1 MFFRCL
7 SFCFATLIF
16 VLGFS
21 HDAAAQIEFDF
32 PEAEVPVL
40 RVDEYYKEANKD
52 RRPMLLVYSDGRVV
66 RPVSDVEADD
76 YEFTLSETKFEK
88 VLDNIF
94 TTNEFTTISDEA
106 ILAEVSSP
114 RRAKR
119 PSPTSFRVTTNTSE
133 GSHVVNFGN
142 TWVHDRLGLGR
153 KRHRDAQQLQR
164 FLKVEEVCRELSNLA
179 LVGGEE
185 AFQDTVQMA
194 NTSFKEAYPDGPEI
208 GAANLFSVRRNDEGK
223 VAIRFRVAKKV
234 VDPNAV
240 SVWIT
245 KTKGEAEESEELSVL
260 VKIDKPLL
268 LRDVHRRPPT
278 RSK

>member
-1 MFFRCL
+1 MFFQCL
-7 SFCFATLIF
+7 PLCFAALF
-16 VLGFS
+16 FGLGFF
-21 HDAAAQIEFDF
+21 HDAVAQVEFNF
-32 PEAEVPVL
+32 PEADEPVL
-40 RVDEYYKEANKD
+40 RVDEYYNEANKD

-66 RPVSDVEADD
+66 RSVSDSESDD

-88 VLDNIF
+88 ILAEIF
-94 TTNEFTTISDEA
+94 TANEFGTISDEA
-106 ILAEVSSP
+106 ILAEVSR

-119 PSPTSFRVTTNTSE
+119 PSPTSFRVTANTSE

-153 KRHRDAQQLQR
+153 KRHPDAQQLQR
-164 FLKVEEVCRELSNLA
+164 FLKVEEACRELSNLA

-185 AFQDTVQMA
+185 AFLETVQMA
-194 NTSFKEAYPDGPEI
+194 NTSFKEAYPEGPEI
-208 GAANLFSVRRNDEGK
+208 GAANMFSVRRNAEGK
-223 VAIRFRVAKKV
+223 VAVRFRVAKNV
-234 VDPNAV
+234 VEPHAV

-245 KTKGEAEESEELSVL
+245 KTKGEAEESEELSIE

-268 LRDVHRRPPT
+268 LRDVNPRPPI